1 MKLNFKLIEDFIS
14 LAETK
19 NFSKS
24 AKMRNVTQPAF
35 SRRIQQLE
43 NWVGIPLVDRS
54 SYPTKLTP
62 AGKIFHDT
70 AEASMNA
77 IYETKDIIRTQ
88 KGNQKNII
96 RFSAPYTISSY
107 FLPKW
112 LTKIKSAVG
121 GINAKL
127 NANFSYDRF
136 EDLVKKKCDFL
147 ICHYHQASPHPLDET
162 EYEYKIL
169 GLDKL
174 LPVSAVDPDGI
185 AVHTLS
191 FLKNAESS
199 FLSYPKDSYLGKA
212 INHKITSRKKKL
224 FLNQIYESATTDS
237 IKRMALEGHGLAWL
251 PFSCIREEIL
261 QKKLMPASDKYWV
274 TNLEIRI
281 YKSKR
286 NLGHNTAELWSVIPG
301 SNLKAI

>member
-1 MKLNFKLIEDFIS
+1 LLYRTTNLLLQKSVPNKKAIGLKTIRWGLKMNFKLIEDFIS

-24 AKMRNVTQPAF
+24 AKLRNVTQPAF

-43 NWVGIPLVDRS
+43 NWVGFPLIDRS

-70 AEASMNA
+70 AEASINA
-77 IYETKDIIRTQ
+77 IKETKLLLRSE
-88 KGNQKNII
+88 KRNQKNII

-127 NANFSYDRF
+127 NANFSYDHF
-136 EDLVKKKCDFL
+136 DDLIKKKCDFL
-147 ICHYHQASPHPLDET
+147 ICHYHQASPYPLNET

-169 GLDKL
+169 GIDKL
-174 LPVSAVDPDGI
+174 IPVSATDNFGI
-185 AVHTLS
+185 AIHSLS
-191 FLKNAESS
+191 FVKNTETN
-199 FLSYPKDSYLGKA
+199 FLSYPKDSYLGKV
-212 INHKITSRKKKL
+212 INHK
-224 FLNQIYESATTDS
+224 
-237 IKRMALEGHGLAWL
+237 
-251 PFSCIREEIL
+251 
-261 QKKLMPASDKYWV
+261 
-274 TNLEIRI
+274 
-281 YKSKR
+281 
-286 NLGHNTAELWSVIPG
+286 
-301 SNLKAI
+301 

>member
-1 MKLNFKLIEDFIS
+1 MNFKLIEDFIS

-24 AKMRNVTQPAF
+24 AKLRNVTQPAF

-77 IYETKDIIRTQ
+77 IFETKVLIRNQ
-88 KGNQKNII
+88 KRKQKNII

-121 GINAKL
+121 GINTKL

-147 ICHYHQASPHPLDET
+147 ICHYHKASPHPLDET

-174 LPVSAVDPDGI
+174 LPVSAADPDGI
-185 AVHTLS
+185 AVHTLP
-191 FLKNAESS
+191 FLKNTETN
-199 FLSYPKDSYLGKA
+199 FLSYPKDSYLGNA
-212 INHKITSRKKKL
+212 INHKITSRKEKL
-224 FLNQIYESATTDS
+224 FLNQTYESATTDS

-261 QKKLMPASDKYWV
+261 QKKLIRAGDKYWA

-281 YKSKR
+281 YKSKL
-286 NLGHNTAELWSVIPG
+286 NLSDNTTKLWSVIPET
-301 SNLKAI
+301 NLKAI

>member
-1 MKLNFKLIEDFIS
+1 MNFKLIEDFIS

-24 AKMRNVTQPAF
+24 AKLRNVTQPAF

-43 NWVGIPLVDRS
+43 NWVGFPLIDRS

-70 AEASMNA
+70 AEASINA
-77 IYETKDIIRTQ
+77 INETRLLLRSEKRS
-88 KGNQKNII
+88 QKNII

-112 LTKIKSAVG
+112 LTEIKSAVG
-121 GINAKL
+121 GINTKL
-127 NANFSYDRF
+127 NANFSYDHF

-147 ICHYHQASPHPLDET
+147 ICHYHRASPYPLDET

-169 GLDKL
+169 GIDKL
-174 LPVSAVDPDGI
+174 IPVSATDKFGI
-185 AVHTLS
+185 ALHTLS
-191 FLKNAESS
+191 FVKNTETN
-199 FLSYPKDSYLGKA
+199 FLSYPRDSYLGKV
-212 INHKITSRKKKL
+212 INRKISSRKKKL
-224 FLNQIYESATTDS
+224 FLNKIYESATTDS

-251 PFSCIREEIL
+251 PFSCIKEEIL
-261 QKKLMPASDKYWV
+261 QKKLINYDERCWA

-281 YKSKR
+281 YKSR
-286 NLGHNTAELWSVIPG
+286 NNLSDTINNLWSVIPEE
-301 SNLKAI
+301 KPQAF

>member
-24 AKMRNVTQPAF
+24 AKLRNVTQPAF

-54 SYPTKLTP
+54 SYPTTLTP

-70 AEASMNA
+70 AEASINA
-77 IYETKDIIRTQ
+77 VYETKAILKNQ
-88 KGNQKNII
+88 KRNQKNII

-191 FLKNAESS
+191 FLKKP
-199 FLSYPKDSYLGKA
+199 L
-212 INHKITSRKKKL
+212 
-224 FLNQIYESATTDS
+224 
-237 IKRMALEGHGLAWL
+237 
-251 PFSCIREEIL
+251 
-261 QKKLMPASDKYWV
+261 
-274 TNLEIRI
+274 
-281 YKSKR
+281 
-286 NLGHNTAELWSVIPG
+286 
-301 SNLKAI
+301 